1 MSVVAEKKTTSTG
14 LKVNVASCKTVKS
27 DSRTNSRSLVSPKQ
41 DLAPKSE
48 YIKQLSGKLNL
59 NNEYTPKK
67 YSFDGGE
74 QVKSII
80 LSAKKTSKFTFE
92 QVDEKVEPKE
102 EDNSSTKEEKKV
114 IEENVINNMEGNP
127 IDNNKSDNVISE
139 ISETRS
145 SSRCLIF

>member
-1 MSVVAEKKTTSTG
+1 MVTG

-27 DSRTNSRSLVSPKQ
+27 DSRTNSRSIVSPKQ

-80 LSAKKTSKFTFE
+80 LSGKKTSKFTFE
-92 QVDEKVEPKE
+92 QVDEKVETKE
-102 EDNSSTKEEKKV
+102 EDNASTKEEKKV
-114 IEENVINNMEGNP
+114 EEEMVQNNIEENPNNE
-127 IDNNKSDNVISE
+127 NKTDIVISE
-139 ISETRS
+139 ISETQS